1 MLREL
6 NEIICQMFNI
16 LSPEQVVKE
25 SIKSI
30 KHISFFFFNLLQC
43 VCVYICL
50 CQTLDTLLGVEYSE
64 IKLCSP
70 PALEYLAVY
79 KRVKETSFT
88 MKSLVR
94 VYMHRLR
101 SNIKKVNPRST

>member
-1 MLREL
+1 MLRGL

-30 KHISFFFFNLLQC
+30 KHISFFFFLLTSVC
-43 VCVYICL
+43 VCICL
-50 CQTLDTLLGVEYSE
+50 CQTLDTLLGVEYSR
-64 IKLCSP
+64 IKLYSP
-70 PALEYLAVY
+70 LALEYLAVY
-79 KRVKETSFT
+79 NRVKETSFT

-94 VYMHRLR
+94 VYMYRLR
-101 SNIKKVNPRST
+101 NNMDKVNPRST

>member
-1 MLREL
+1 MLRGL

-30 KHISFFFFNLLQC
+30 KHISIFFFYLLQC
-43 VCVYICL
+43 VCVCL

-64 IKLCSP
+64 IKLYSP
-70 PALEYLAVY
+70 LALEYLAVY
-79 KRVKETSFT
+79 NRVKETSFT

-94 VYMHRLR
+94 VYMYRLR
-101 SNIKKVNPRST
+101 NNMNKVNPRST